1 MLPPLIVKKPKT
13 RPAIPLKQLPV
24 GQSALIARVVGHP
37 DQVHQLAEFGLRGG
51 TKIEMFR
58 RGNPCIIRLA
68 GSKVCLR
75 ADDLLNVMVEP
86 AAAH

>member
-1 MLPPLIVKKPKT
+1 LPLLIVKKQTP
-13 RPAIPLKQLPV
+13 RQAIPLKQLLV
-24 GQSALIARVVGHP
+24 GQSARIARVLGHP

-75 ADDLLNVMVEP
+75 ADDLLSVLVEP
-86 AAAH
+86 AATH

>member
-1 MLPPLIVKKPKT
+1 VKKPAH
-13 RPAIPLKQLPV
+13 RQAIPLKQLPV
-24 GQSALIARVVGHP
+24 GHCARIARVVGHP

-58 RGNPCIIRLA
+58 HGNPCIIRVA
-68 GSKVCLR
+68 GNKICLR
-75 ADDLLNVMVEP
+75 ASKLLDVLVEP

>member
-1 MLPPLIVKKPKT
+1 MKKPAH
-13 RPAIPLKQLPV
+13 RQAIPLKQLPV
-24 GQSALIARVVGHP
+24 GQCARIARVVGHP

-58 RGNPCIIRLA
+58 RGNPCIIRVA
-68 GSKVCLR
+68 GNKVCLR
-75 ADDLLNVMVEP
+75 ANNLLDVLVEP